1 MIELDLHGLR
11 HDTAIKT
18 VENLIVGESKF
29 NSFQARIITG
39 NSGFLQNKI
48 IKEVLDPLGF
58 DWTIPSNNLGEIIV
72 TYIKL

>member
-11 HDTAIKT
+11 HDSAIKT
-18 VENLIVGESKF
+18 VENFIVGESKY
-29 NSFQARIITG
+29 NSFQARLITG
-39 NSGFLQNKI
+39 NSSVLQKKLI
-48 IKEVLDPLGF
+48 DEVLNPLGF